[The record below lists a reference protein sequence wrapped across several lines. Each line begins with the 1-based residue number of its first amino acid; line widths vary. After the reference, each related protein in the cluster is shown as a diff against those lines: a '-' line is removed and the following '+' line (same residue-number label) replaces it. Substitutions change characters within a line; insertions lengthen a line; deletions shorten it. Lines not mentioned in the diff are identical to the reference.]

1 MSSQIVEQLK
11 NFSDGD
17 IFYKLYIS
25 RFDNYERQVKDRFEK
40 DLVLFQSS
48 IENRSQTYIFKLSEL
63 MRIVPYYL
71 ELATRINKCRKHNTY
86 TKQCKKYL
94 PYDFEGYRIV
104 NNHLVLTASDYLKM
118 RLKQVVDVKMVNN
131 CLRIPLVGERRA
143 KNLFANAIAKIK
155 SEDDWVLKVSRDMM
169 KTLIAMSTNVS
180 TNYYDVY

>member
-11 NFSDGD
+11 KLSDTD
-17 IFYKLYIS
+17 IFYTLYIS
-25 RFDNYERQVKDRFEK
+25 RRDNYERQVKDRFEK
-40 DLVLFQSS
+40 DLVIFQETIKYRTQELIKFDNS
-48 IENRSQTYIFKLSEL
+48 IKIIPF
-63 MRIVPYYL
+63 YL

-86 TKQCKKYL
+86 TKQCKHYL

-104 NNHLVLTASDYLKM
+104 NNNLVLTASDYLKM

-143 KNLFANAIAKIK
+143 KNLFATTIAKIK
-155 SEDDWVLKVSRDMM
+155 SEDDWVLKVARDMM
-169 KTLIAMSTNVS
+169 KLLIAMSSNIS